1 MRTRIKIC
9 GITRQQDATAAVN
22 AGADAIGLVF
32 YRASPRSV
40 SLQQAAELVSMLPPF
55 VTVVGLFVNAPRQ
68 EIEQILAN
76 TRIDLLQFHGDETP
90 EDCAAFDKPFIKA
103 IRMREEI
110 DLHVERNRYKN
121 AAALLLDSYRQGVP
135 GGTGSV
141 FDWGRIP
148 ADMAGSIVLAG
159 GLTPENV
166 ELAIRTLRPYAVD
179 VSGGVERDK
188 GIKDEAMIS
197 AFIEGVKRADNQPD

>member
-1 MRTRIKIC
+1 
-9 GITRQQDATAAVN
+9 
-22 AGADAIGLVF
+22 
-32 YRASPRSV
+32 
-40 SLQQAAELVSMLPPF
+40 
-55 VTVVGLFVNAPRQ
+55 
-68 EIEQILAN
+68 
-76 TRIDLLQFHGDETP
+76 
-90 EDCAAFDKPFIKA
+90 
-103 IRMREEI
+103 MREEI